1 MSGYRHRV
9 VASNDGKLYTLPV
22 NLHTLYE
29 VYDVCTPED
38 AVARLEKVR
47 IVSATPRNMEEWA
60 LSSVGPEIY
69 RLLIDGYS
77 RKQWGRGPSELP
89 VSLATRVPVRLN
101 FNNDYFDDRF
111 QGIPIE
117 GYTKLFLRM
126 IDGIPVELSTD
137 FFADRD
143 YWLGKCDHVVY
154 TGPIDRYFD
163 YDEGCLEYRTL
174 KFERSYVE
182 AADYQ
187 GTAVVNYTSAD
198 VPWTRIVEHQ
208 HFEHERRKTASTRSI
223 SLITKEYPAS
233 WEVGT
238 EPYYPMNFGNN
249 LETAGRYRKRAE
261 TLAPRVFFGGRL
273 GDYRYYDM
281 HQAVGAA
288 MSFCQRFVTE
298 YA

>member
-9 VASNDGKLYTLPV
+9 VAINDGKRYTFPV

-29 VYDVCTPED
+29 IYGVCTPED
-38 AVARLEKVR
+38 ALARLGKDR
-47 IVSATPRNMEEWA
+47 IVNLTPRNMEEWA

-69 RLLIDGYS
+69 RLLIAGYS
-77 RKQWGRGPSELP
+77 RKQWGRPPSQLP
-89 VSLATRVPVRLN
+89 ASLAARVPIRRN
-101 FNNDYFDDRF
+101 FNNDYFDDCY

-126 IDGIPVELSTD
+126 IEGISVELSTD
-137 FFADRD
+137 FFADKR
-143 YWLGKCDHVVY
+143 YWLGECDHLVY

-163 YDEGCLEYRTL
+163 YDDGCLEYRTL
-174 KFERSYVE
+174 KFERSYIE

-187 GTAVVNYTSAD
+187 GIAVVNYTSAD

-208 HFEHERRKTASTRSI
+208 HFGHDRSSATHSRSI

-233 WEVGT
+233 WEAGA
-238 EPYYPMNFGNN
+238 EPYYPMDFGDNS
-249 LETAGRYRKRAE
+249 EVAARYRQRAQA
-261 TLAPRVFFGGRL
+261 LAPHVFFGGRL

-281 HQAVGAA
+281 HQAIGAA
-288 MSFCQRFVTE
+288 MSFCQQFISV